1 MSLFAFL
8 GRSMALMATV
18 SFMAMHASASAAETK
33 TEVYA
38 TRGDRELTITLHYPQ
53 DWSADDARPSIIFFF
68 GGGWNAGSTEQFVT
82 QADYLASRGMVAA
95 RADYRV
101 KSRDGVTPDEC
112 VRDARS
118 AVRWMKKNASRL
130 GIDPEKLVASGGS
143 AGGHLAACMMIDSSV
158 DAADDDLSISTT
170 PAAMILFN
178 PVLTFE
184 PPPLKERLGDRQ
196 DLADKI
202 SPIAFL
208 DKNTPPS
215 LILFGS
221 DDRLLALAKPYWE
234 QAEQLGVRADRFI
247 ADGKGHGFF
256 NRSPWQ
262 ERTLIAADAFLVS
275 LGLLEG
281 QATLEAPDDKPA
293 PARRRARNN

>member
-1 MSLFAFL
+1 
-8 GRSMALMATV
+8 MALLATVSLMATV
-18 SFMAMHASASAAETK
+18 SSVAGGETK

-38 TRGDRELTITLHYPQ
+38 TRGDRELTITLHNPQ

-118 AVRWMKKNASRL
+118 AVRWMKKNARRL
-130 GIDPEKLVASGGS
+130 GIDPQKLVVSGGS
-143 AGGHLAACMMIDSSV
+143 AGGHLAACMMIDNSV
-158 DAADDDLSISTT
+158 DAADDDLTISTT

-202 SPIAFL
+202 SPTAFL
-208 DKNTPPS
+208 NKNTPPS

-221 DDRLLALAKPYWE
+221 DDQLLTLAEPYWE
-234 QAEQLGVRADRFI
+234 RAEELGVRADRFI

-281 QATLEAPDDKPA
+281 QATLEAPADEPA
-293 PARRRARNN
+293 PTRRRARTN